1 MSPDVAGLCVDHE
14 DGFEALAEGV
24 QLWSV
29 THPEKKKTFYFSV
42 LKPNSNSLHQV
53 AYWYNLG

>member
-24 QLWSV
+24 QLRSV
-29 THPEKKKTFYFSV
+29 AHPGEKKTKIFFTSEFS
-42 LKPNSNSLHQV
+42 N
-53 AYWYNLG
+53 

>member
-24 QLWSV
+24 QLRSV
-29 THPEKKKTFYFSV
+29 THPDEKKTSV
-42 LKPNSNSLHQV
+42 RKPNRTILHLK
-53 AYWYNLG
+53 AYWVPYNLG

>member
-24 QLWSV
+24 QLRSV
-29 THPEKKKTFYFSV
+29 THPGEKNHITSEFS
-42 LKPNSNSLHQV
+42 N
-53 AYWYNLG
+53 